1 MHRSDADLLNLM
13 YGIGERDS
21 HLDECVECSARLK
34 AMRKVRLTLAAEPRV
49 SPDFLAA
56 QRRAIWNRIEK
67 PSWRPRLFSPYP
79 AAVAVLAAVLAI
91 LVTVPRPGV
100 RPAMASSDEQ
110 LFSDV
115 AAQVAR
121 PWPGDVE
128 PVSGPPAAHTAG
140 AAVVDSSTPDARLF
154 EEIANDVAGNEPR
167 AAAPIRVLYS
177 EGD

>member
-1 MHRSDADLLNLM
+1 MHRSDADLLSLM
-13 YGIGERDS
+13 YGIGEPDR
-21 HLDECVECSARLK
+21 HLDECTECSARLA
-34 AMRKVRLTLAAEPRV
+34 AMREVRLTATAEPPV
-49 SPDFLAA
+49 PADYLAV
-56 QRRAIWNRIEK
+56 QRRAIWNRIEN

-91 LVTVPRPGV
+91 LVIIPGPGV
-100 RPAMASSDEQ
+100 RPTTVSSDDQ

-115 AAQVAR
+115 AVEVAR

-128 PVSGPPAAHTAG
+128 PVSGPSAVRTAG
-140 AAVVDSSTPDARLF
+140 PAVTDSSTPDARLF

-177 EGD
+177 EAD